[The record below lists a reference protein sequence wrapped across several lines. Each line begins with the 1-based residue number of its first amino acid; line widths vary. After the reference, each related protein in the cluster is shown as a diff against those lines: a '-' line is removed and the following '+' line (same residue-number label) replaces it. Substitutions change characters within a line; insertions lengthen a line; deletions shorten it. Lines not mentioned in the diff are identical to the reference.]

1 MTKVDSSTIAHIA
14 QVLGRPMLSLGPAN
28 AECWKATMR
37 AHLVANRLGE
47 AAVGDKVLAPAGER
61 WAEYFERLWG
71 EPLGEAPAP

>member
-1 MTKVDSSTIAHIA
+1 
-14 QVLGRPMLSLGPAN
+14 
-28 AECWKATMR
+28 MR